1 MLALRRVTPE
11 LRLGGEFVVE
21 AHNMRRD
28 RLDTRL
34 NAGFKLKLAY
44 EIKW

>member
-1 MLALRRVTPE
+1 MRRVTPE
-11 LRLGGEFVVE
+11 LRRGGESVAE
-21 AHNMRRD
+21 AHNMGRD
-28 RLDTRL
+28 PLATRL

>member
-1 MLALRRVTPE
+1 MADSKGYAGMLAL
-11 LRLGGEFVVE
+11 
-21 AHNMRRD
+21 RRD